1 MLKTVINY
9 LPNINKMSESSS
21 KTILAVAGGF
31 VIGALAGAVV
41 GVLFAPDKGSET
53 RKKVSKKIT
62 DFSEEIEDKIDEYA
76 ESIKSRKV
84 KLAEE
89 SNNSEKD

>member
-1 MLKTVINY
+1 
-9 LPNINKMSESSS
+9 MSDSSS

-53 RKKVSKKIT
+53 RKKVSKKIS
-62 DFSEEIEDKIDEYA
+62 DFSEEIEEKIDEYA
-76 ESIKSRKV
+76 ESIRTKKA

-89 SNNSEKD
+89 SNNSEKDQ

>member
-1 MLKTVINY
+1 
-9 LPNINKMSESSS
+9 MSDSSS

-31 VIGALAGAVV
+31 VIGAIAGAVV

-76 ESIKSRKV
+76 ESIKSKKA
-84 KLAEE
+84 KLSDAPKKTETDE
-89 SNNSEKD
+89 

>member
-53 RKKVSKKIT
+53 RKKVSKNIT

>member
-9 LPNINKMSESSS
+9 LHNINKMSESSS
-21 KTILAVAGGF
+21 KTILALAGGF

-62 DFSEEIEDKIDEYA
+62 DFSEEIEEKIDEYA
-76 ESIKSRKV
+76 ESIKSKKV

-89 SNNSEKD
+89 STNSEKD

>member
-1 MLKTVINY
+1 VLKTVINY

-53 RKKVSKKIT
+53 RKKVSKNIT

>member
-9 LPNINKMSESSS
+9 LHNINKMSESSS
-21 KTILAVAGGF
+21 KTILALAGGF

>member
-1 MLKTVINY
+1 
-9 LPNINKMSESSS
+9 MSESSS
-21 KTILAVAGGF
+21 KIILALAGGF

-62 DFSEEIEDKIDEYA
+62 DFSEEIEEKIDEYA
-76 ESIKSRKV
+76 ESIKSKKV

-89 SNNSEKD
+89 STNSEKD